1 MADTNYVLEA
11 YNNYVIIT
19 SHFYLGKQASINA
32 SGVVD
37 NREQKMYVN

>member
-19 SHFYLGKQASINA
+19 SHFYLGGNMVKESLLA
-32 SGVVD
+32 
-37 NREQKMYVN
+37 KYHLTKF